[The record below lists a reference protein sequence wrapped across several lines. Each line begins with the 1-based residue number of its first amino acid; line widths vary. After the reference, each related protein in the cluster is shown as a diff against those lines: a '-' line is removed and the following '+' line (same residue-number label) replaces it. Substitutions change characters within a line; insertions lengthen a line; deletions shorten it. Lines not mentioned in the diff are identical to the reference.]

1 MLFRSIP
8 NIILALSGLLFL
20 PPAAQAKVCVIW
32 DPSDTSVNV
41 RTTPNGQY
49 QSTLMNGT
57 QIEVVGYRNDPQ
69 GRPWASIVQR
79 GSSGQSF
86 VMASLTRDCIPGAL
100 TPDGRIV
107 R

>member
-1 MLFRSIP
+1 MLFRRIP

-20 PPAAQAKVCVIW
+20 SPAAQAKVCVIW

-57 QIEVVGYRNDPQ
+57 QVEVVGYRNDPQ

>member
-1 MLFRSIP
+1 MYVQQIQK
-8 NIILALSGLLFL
+8 IILALSCLSLLSA
-20 PPAAQAKVCVIW
+20 AAQAKVCVIW
-32 DPSDTSVNV
+32 DPSDTSINV

-49 QSTLMNGT
+49 QGTLLNGT
-57 QIEVVGYRNDPQ
+57 QVEVVGYRNDPQ

-86 VMASLTRDCIPGAL
+86 VMASLTRDCIQGAL

>member
-1 MLFRSIP
+1 MLIRSVP
-8 NIILALSGLLFL
+8 NVILALASLLFL
-20 PPAAQAKVCVIW
+20 SPAAQAKVCVIW

-41 RTTPNGQY
+41 RTTPNGKY

-57 QIEVVGYRNDPQ
+57 QVEVVSYHSDQ
-69 GRPWASIVQR
+69 EGRAWASIVQR

-86 VMASLTRDCIPGAL
+86 VMASLTRDCIQGSL